1 MLNTNYAKLVGEYPE
16 YLHMPVELKSQ
27 LIINGVTHNRRDWNF
42 RNKKPHGS
50 LSTQK

>member
-16 YLHMPVELKSQ
+16 YLRMPVELKSQ
-27 LIINGVTHNRRDWNF
+27 LIINGVTHTHRDGNF

-50 LSTQK
+50 LLTQK